1 MTRSKPRPHAG
12 LGFSRPF
19 VDGRCETFFPDPC
32 PDSPPERLR
41 RLGVQFLAD
50 REVLA
55 LILRSGSYGASALS
69 ISESILM
76 KSGGLASLGA
86 ASQEELRAVR
96 GVGPAKSASLIAA
109 VELGRR
115 MASRELKKG
124 DLIRG
129 ARDVHRHF
137 HQRMR
142 GQRKEEF
149 MVLLLDGRN
158 RVMSE
163 SQISKGTLTA
173 SLVHPRE
180 VFRPAIRAA
189 AAGIVLVHNHPS
201 GDPSPSREDLS
212 VTRRL
217 MDAGKVVGIP
227 IIDHVVV
234 AEHGFHSFQEN
245 GDMAE

>member
-1 MTRSKPRPHAG
+1 
-12 LGFSRPF
+12 
-19 VDGRCETFFPDPC
+19 
-32 PDSPPERLR
+32 
-41 RLGVQFLAD
+41 
-50 REVLA
+50 
-55 LILRSGSYGASALS
+55 
-69 ISESILM
+69 
-76 KSGGLASLGA
+76 
-86 ASQEELRAVR
+86 
-96 GVGPAKSASLIAA
+96 
-109 VELGRR
+109 

-124 DLIRG
+124 DLIRN
-129 ARDVHRHF
+129 ARDVHQHF

-142 GQRKEEF
+142 GQRKEQF

-180 VFRPAIRAA
+180 VFRSAIRAA

-245 GDMAE
+245 GDMPE

>member
-1 MTRSKPRPHAG
+1 MARSKARPNSGPAFSSAG
-12 LGFSRPF
+12 R
-19 VDGRCETFFPDPC
+19 RCATSQPESYR
-32 PDSPPERLR
+32 DSPPERLR
-41 RLGVQFLAD
+41 RLGIQLLAD
-50 REVLA
+50 REILA
-55 LILRSGSYGASALS
+55 LILREGSRCASALE
-69 ISESILM
+69 ISGSVLS
-76 KSGGLASLGA
+76 KGGGGLAFLA
-86 ASQEELRAVR
+86 TASQEELGSVR
-96 GVGPAKSASLIAA
+96 GVGPAKAAALIAA
-109 VELGRR
+109 IELGKR
-115 MASRELKKG
+115 MASRELRKG
-124 DLIRG
+124 DLIRS

-142 GQRKEEF
+142 AQRREQF

-158 RVMSE
+158 RVMAE

-201 GDPSPSREDLS
+201 GDPSPSREDLT

-227 IIDHVVV
+227 IVDHVVV
-234 AEHGFHSFQEN
+234 AERGFHSFQES

>member
-1 MTRSKPRPHAG
+1 
-12 LGFSRPF
+12 
-19 VDGRCETFFPDPC
+19 
-32 PDSPPERLR
+32 
-41 RLGVQFLAD
+41 
-50 REVLA
+50 
-55 LILRSGSYGASALS
+55 
-69 ISESILM
+69 M